1 MKYTESGQAQVD
13 ETIKITNVAFEK
25 TDGTYIYW
33 LGGAGEF
40 INSRGTTLMLDP
52 VLRDFDMPLLY
63 DMPILTSEIPNLD
76 AILITHDDNDHY
88 SVPTC
93 LDLND
98 KCTEFHGPNYV
109 ADLMSE
115 RGLTAFKHS
124 INDVF
129 KVKNIDIKLTY
140 ADHAWKNDFPKYGR
154 QYAFEDYCGY
164 WIDTPDGSIWAIG
177 DSRLLEEQLHMPEP
191 DAIFFDFS
199 DSSWHIGFDN
209 AVKLANMYPN
219 SALLLCHW
227 GCVDAPTMTPFNGN
241 PLDLMDKVVNPQRIK
256 ILSPGE
262 EFQLGKIK

>member
-1 MKYTESGQAQVD
+1 MKYTDSKQAQVSD
-13 ETIKITNVAFEK
+13 TIKISEESFYKTN
-25 TDGTYIYW
+25 GTSIYW

-40 INSRGTTLMLDP
+40 INSRGTTIMLDP

-63 DMPILTSEIPNLD
+63 EMPILTEEVPVLD

-93 LDLND
+93 LDLKD
-98 KCTEFHGPNYV
+98 KCKAYHAPNYV
-109 ADLMSE
+109 ADLMKQH
-115 RGLTAFKHS
+115 GLDSIKHT

-129 KVKNIDIKLTY
+129 KVNDISIKLTT
-140 ADHAWKNDFPKYGR
+140 ADHAWKNDYPKYGR

-191 DAIFFDFS
+191 DVIFFDFS

-209 AVKLANMYPN
+209 AIKLANTYSN

-227 GCVDAPTMTPFNGN
+227 GCVDAPTMTPFNAD
-241 PLDLMDKVVNPQRIK
+241 PQDLLDKVVNPNRIH
-256 ILSPGE
+256 ILAPGE
-262 EFQLGKIK
+262 EFILKK